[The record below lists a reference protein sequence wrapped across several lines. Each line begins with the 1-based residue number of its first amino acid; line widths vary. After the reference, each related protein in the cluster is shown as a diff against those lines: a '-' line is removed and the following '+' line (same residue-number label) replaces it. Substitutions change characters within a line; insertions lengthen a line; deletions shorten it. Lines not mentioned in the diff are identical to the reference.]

1 MYSKIKSWRVKNFRN
16 LGDIEIDF
24 TQSPIVTLIGENE
37 AGKTSVVKTFGVL
50 GCNAYQSDQKD
61 YIRDGTTGFGI
72 CASLEDGTNVF
83 RFKTKD
89 VNQYRIDKND
99 QCLFQVDKIDRGYG
113 IPVEVEKVIG
123 MIIEPETKELLQVR
137 TYEDQ
142 LLFVLTKSSENY
154 KVMYN
159 ALKVENITRAIN
171 IGNKEANE
179 YRKAVGNYEVSIETL
194 ENTLKGIK
202 IVDIDNAVKVKNQIK
217 AEVNAVSKMQKVINL
232 VERNNEIDLRLGVL
246 RLLGSTSEISEVL
259 SYKLNMLGSLVD
271 NVKDVQSRMN
281 RYTQMNTLSEIEYN
295 PILKL
300 NRIIELK
307 VDLQKKTNVLGNFQ
321 SLGGAQVIDYK
332 TVLDL
337 DRLRMLVST
346 SNSVDSQLNIYKEIG
361 SEISSKEL
369 TLIQS
374 LDKVKELLS
383 GCATL
388 IDGIDENKKE
398 ADYWYNKIKESGVIV
413 TNCPNCGETVVVDAN
428 LVNEN

>member
-1 MYSKIKSWRVKNFRN
+1 MYSKIKSWRIKNFRN

-89 VNQYRIDKND
+89 INQYRIDKDN
-99 QCLFQVDKIDRGYG
+99 QCLFEINKIDRGYG
-113 IPVEVEKVIG
+113 TPVEIEKVIG

-159 ALKVENITRAIN
+159 ALKVENLTRAIN
-171 IGNKEANE
+171 NGNKEANE
-179 YRKAVGNYEVSIETL
+179 YRKAVNNYEISIDTL

-202 IVDIDNAVKVKNQIK
+202 IVNIDNAVKVKNQIK
-217 AEVNAVSKMQKVINL
+217 
-232 VERNNEIDLRLGVL
+232 NEIDRVSKIQKIINLIDRNSEISSELGVL
-246 RLLGSTSEISEVL
+246 ELLNKTSEISEIT
-259 SYKLNMLGSLVD
+259 SYKLNILGSLI
-271 NVKDVQSRMN
+271 KSQKGVQSRLSK
-281 RYTQMNTLSEIEYN
+281 YTQFNTLSEIRYE

-300 NRIIELK
+300 NRVI
-307 VDLQKKTNVLGNFQ
+307 DLENNLRDKTDVLGNFE
-321 SLGGAQVIDYK
+321 SLSRAQLIDYK
-332 TVLDL
+332 IVLDL
-337 DRLRMLVST
+337 DRLRKLVQTDTKVSG
-346 SNSVDSQLNIYKEIG
+346 QLSIYKGIG
-361 SEISSKEL
+361 SDISNKDL
-369 TLIQS
+369 VTVNS
-374 LDKVKELLS
+374 LSRIKELLNR
-383 GCATL
+383 CANLDTS
-388 IDGIDENKKE
+388 ITEGKQE
-398 ADYWYNKIKESGVIV
+398 ADSWYNKIKESGAIV
-413 TNCPNCGETVVVDAN
+413 TSCPNCGETVVVDASLSN
-428 LVNEN
+428 